1 MCDSVYDFSH
11 SVMPLPF
18 IEVFIVI
25 PFVDCRLLD
34 VFDSL
39 LLTLPG
45 SIPEEWTNQEENQD
59 NIAPLA
65 EVQQK
70 LKLRH
75 ARTVRTDK
83 GTSLFCGK
91 FFCLRIL
98 FLSPTSALLLVLKPL
113 MRSQQISFIIVFIIF
128 HFALHHISTL
138 FLTFLPPFSDLF
150 LLYRNYL
157 LTKD

>member
-1 MCDSVYDFSH
+1 MTEDYGYIEQLFTIMCDSVYDISH
-11 SVMPLPF
+11 SVMSLPF

-83 GTSLFCGK
+83 GTSLFCGE
-91 FFCLRIL
+91 FSCNRIL
-98 FLSPTSALLLVLKPL
+98 FLSPTSALL
-113 MRSQQISFIIVFIIF
+113 
-128 HFALHHISTL
+128 
-138 FLTFLPPFSDLF
+138 
-150 LLYRNYL
+150 
-157 LTKD
+157 